1 VKRLAFL
8 LLGLLALPASA
19 LAQDAPAAPAFVIGE
34 PKGVPLSGAA
44 LDARTQDVAA
54 LLRCPVCQGL
64 SVADSPAT
72 MALNMKAQ
80 VREMLATGYNQDQI
94 LAYFERSYGEFVRL
108 QPPMRGVNWLVWL
121 GPIAALLAGGTVV
134 AWALRRPPPDAARV
148 DAEPASRA
156 STPSDLPSRDALPD
170 DPRLADSVRRV
181 RELAYGWPDGASPK
195 VPTSTS

>member
-1 VKRLAFL
+1 
-8 LLGLLALPASA
+8 
-19 LAQDAPAAPAFVIGE
+19 
-34 PKGVPLSGAA
+34 
-44 LDARTQDVAA
+44 
-54 LLRCPVCQGL
+54 
-64 SVADSPAT
+64 
-72 MALNMKAQ
+72 
-80 VREMLATGYNQDQI
+80 
-94 LAYFERSYGEFVRL
+94 
-108 QPPMRGVNWLVWL
+108 MRGVNWLVWL